1 MGNNTSIKLNCSITS
16 QKLNG
21 SIASHT
27 FSGGIKLPS
36 STPVENDYNRLKNK
50 PSING
55 ITVEKNKSFEDLGC
69 DSVTNAEIKSIYA
82 SIIGT
87 YYK

>member
-1 MGNNTSIKLNCSITS
+1 MGINTNAKLNCTITS
-16 QKLNG
+16 QK
-21 SIASHT
+21 
-27 FSGGIKLPS
+27 FSGSIKLPS
-36 STPVENDYNRLKNK
+36 STPVENDYDKLKNK

-55 ITVEKNKSFEDLGC
+55 ISLENNKSFEDLGC
-69 DSVTNAEIKSIYA
+69 DSVTNTDIKNIYE

>member
-1 MGNNTSIKLNCSITS
+1 MGSNTNVKLNCSITS
-16 QKLNG
+16 QSING
-21 SIASHT
+21 SITSQK

-36 STPVENDYNRLKNK
+36 STPVENDYEKLKNK

-55 ITVEKNKSFEDLGC
+55 VTVEKNKSFEDLGC
-69 DSVTNAEIKSIYA
+69 DSVTNTELKSIYE

>member
-1 MGNNTSIKLNCSITS
+1 MGSNTNVKLNCSIAS
-16 QKLNG
+16 QK
-21 SIASHT
+21 
-27 FSGGIKLPS
+27 FSGEIKLPS
-36 STPVENDYNRLKNK
+36 STPVENDYEKLKNK

-55 ITVEKNKSFEDLGC
+55 VTVEKNKSFEELGC
-69 DSVTNAEIKSIYA
+69 DSVTNTELKSIYE

>member
-1 MGNNTSIKLNCSITS
+1 MGSNTNVKLNCSITS
-16 QKLNG
+16 QK
-21 SIASHT
+21 
-27 FSGGIKLPS
+27 FSGDIKLPS
-36 STPVENDYNRLKNK
+36 STPVENDYEKLKNK

-55 ITVEKNKSFEDLGC
+55 VTVEKNKSFEDLGC
-69 DSVTNAEIKSIYA
+69 NSVTNTELKSIYE

>member
-1 MGNNTSIKLNCSITS
+1 MGINITANLNCSITA
-16 QKLNG
+16 QK
-21 SIASHT
+21 
-27 FSGGIKLPS
+27 FSGSIKLPS
-36 STPVENDYNRLKNK
+36 STPVENDYNKLKNK

-55 ITVEKNKSFEDLGC
+55 ISLENNKSFEDLGC
-69 DSVTNAEIKSIYA
+69 DSVTNTELKSIYE

>member
-1 MGNNTSIKLNCSITS
+1 MGNNTNIKLNCSITS
-16 QKLNG
+16 QNLNG
-21 SIASHT
+21 FITSQK
-27 FSGGIKLPS
+27 FSGDIKLPS
-36 STPVENDYNRLKNK
+36 STPVENDYEKLKNK

-55 ITVEKNKSFEDLGC
+55 VTVEKNKSFEDLGY
-69 DSVTNAEIKSIYA
+69 DSVTNTELKSIYE